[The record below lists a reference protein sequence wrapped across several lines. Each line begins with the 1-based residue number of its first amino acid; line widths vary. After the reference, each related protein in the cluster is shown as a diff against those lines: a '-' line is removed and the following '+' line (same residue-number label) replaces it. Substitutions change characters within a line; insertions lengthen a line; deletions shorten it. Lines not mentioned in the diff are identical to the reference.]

1 MEAARITKEEL
12 KRKIEAGEELTILD
26 VSNTSDYAASS
37 KMLPKAVR
45 IPLKELELRL
55 GELDKAKEAVAYC
68 T

>member
-1 MEAARITKEEL
+1 MDAPRITREEL
-12 KRKIEAGEELTILD
+12 KRKIEAGEPLTILD
-26 VSNTSDYAASS
+26 VRNTTDYAASS
-37 KMLPKAVR
+37 KRLPKAIR